1 MRRRLRAAGDRP
13 QGSVLRTRAGRGDT
27 RTDKKS
33 FVPQL
38 VSVLTAITAVLAILI
53 SWLTFKMQQDGQYSA
68 RYTSAVEQ
76 FGNQS
81 LRARTGAVYL
91 LGRLAVES
99 SDDREIIVKMLA
111 DYVKQQTGMGEE
123 DPDVCDA
130 RPTPPLDV
138 VAAMRMLFF
147 RIERKPGDEQ
157 IDLRRV
163 CLLGVEMPAA
173 SWMTPNSSGRNSTEP
188 I

>member
-1 MRRRLRAAGDRP
+1 M
-13 QGSVLRTRAGRGDT
+13 LRTRAGGGDT

-53 SWLTFKMQQDGQYSA
+53 SWLTFK
-68 RYTSAVEQ
+68 E
-76 FGNQS
+76 
-81 LRARTGAVYL
+81 
-91 LGRLAVES
+91 
-99 SDDREIIVKMLA
+99 
-111 DYVKQQTGMGEE
+111 
-123 DPDVCDA
+123 
-130 RPTPPLDV
+130 V

-163 CLLGVEMPAA
+163 CLMGVEMPAA